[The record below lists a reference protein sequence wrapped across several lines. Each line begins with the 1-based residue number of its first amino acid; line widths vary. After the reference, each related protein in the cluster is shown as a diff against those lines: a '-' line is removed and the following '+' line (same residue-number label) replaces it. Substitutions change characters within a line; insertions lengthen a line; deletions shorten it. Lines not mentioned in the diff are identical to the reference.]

1 MFLNKNKLHQQIR
14 DWLEEDVGPG
24 DVTSWVTVPE
34 DLTGTGII
42 HAKGEGILAGIPVLQ
57 AVFFQSLIPVSSSR
71 QGLATV
77 RFLRRERL

>member
-57 AVFFQSLIPVSSSR
+57 AVFFSR
-71 QGLATV
+71 
-77 RFLRRERL
+77 